1 MKPIFPSEI
10 INSSTEFHI
19 KKHTTKSKLIYLVL
33 LVSFVVAGLSLFFI
47 SIDVN
52 IQCRGIIT
60 TPSKQ
65 VEIRNAIYGK
75 LIHLDISEN
84 QFVHRGDIIAIV
96 DTIDITRSTEINR
109 QRLDL
114 LTKENCDLNQLIN
127 LKGSWIASDK
137 GLATLK
143 YIQEYQRSKAE
154 LEYLKADVENWR
166 LDYERQQL
174 LFKNK
179 VISQADFEQSRY
191 RYQNAV
197 LKEQQ
202 YKETQLAKWQDAL
215 VINNNQILTLKETL
229 NSLEKERE
237 MCFIK
242 SPISGYVQ
250 NPLSL
255 SIGSTIFSNLEI
267 CRISPDDSLIVEMYI
282 TPQDIGYISSNQT
295 IKYRVD
301 AFNSNRWGMLTG
313 NVIDIS
319 HDITITDGNMLGFKV
334 IGSLDR
340 LNLNYEG
347 NTVQIKK
354 GMTLTANLILTKRT
368 LAQLLFDDIS
378 KWLNPN
384 EAKNKR

>member
-1 MKPIFPSEI
+1 V
-10 INSSTEFHI
+10 
-19 KKHTTKSKLIYLVL
+19 IYLVL
-33 LVSFVVAGLSLFFI
+33 LVSFVVAGLSLFYI
-47 SIDVN
+47 SVDVN
-52 IQCRGIIT
+52 VQSRGIIT

-114 LTKENCDLNQLIN
+114 LTFENLDLKQIIKLNGN
-127 LKGSWIASDK
+127 WRTSPK
-137 GLATLK
+137 GLITLK
-143 YIQEYQRSKAE
+143 YIQEFQKVRAE
-154 LEYLKADVENWR
+154 LEYLEADVDNWN

-179 VISQADFEQSRY
+179 VISQVDFEQSRY

-197 LKEQQ
+197 LKKQQ

-229 NSLEKERE
+229 NSLEKERG

-255 SIGSTIFSNLEI
+255 SIGSTLFSNQEI
-267 CRISPDDSLIVEMYI
+267 CRISPEDSLIVEMYI

-295 IKYRVD
+295 TKYRVD

-319 HDITITDGNMLGFKV
+319 HDITITDGNMLGFRV

-340 LNLNYEG
+340 LNLSYEG

-384 EAKNKR
+384 EAENK